1 MIFSSKSVAQMQH
14 SRNKH
19 TTNHDKNS
27 LNFFTTPLE
36 FTTDPPKAPAQQ
48 SLEPTR
54 KLRERERERERRRE
68 KAHITK
74 KRDNQ
79 SVISFSCSGTRD

>member
-1 MIFSSKSVAQMQH
+1 MQH

-36 FTTDPPKAPAQQ
+36 FTTNPKKTQCAHV
-48 SLEPTR
+48 
-54 KLRERERERERRRE
+54 RE
-68 KAHITK
+68 AC
-74 KRDNQ
+74 
-79 SVISFSCSGTRD
+79 VLFY